1 MGVNFEGQKA
11 NQFLSKK
18 QTTFLILQ
26 VMMEVNFEGQKAN
39 QFLSKKQTT
48 AVHPLVTTHPLT
60 VKRCNF

>member
-18 QTTFLILQ
+18 QTTFLISQ
-26 VMMEVNFEGQKAN
+26 VMIEVNFEGQKAN

-48 AVHPLVTTHPLT
+48 FYFKLFT
-60 VKRCNF
+60 

>member
-1 MGVNFEGQKA
+1 MMGVNFEGRKA

-48 AVHPLVTTHPLT
+48 FYF
-60 VKRCNF
+60 K

>member
-26 VMMEVNFEGQKAN
+26 VMIEDFEDEKTT
-39 QFLSKKQTT
+39 QFLS
-48 AVHPLVTTHPLT
+48 
-60 VKRCNF
+60 N